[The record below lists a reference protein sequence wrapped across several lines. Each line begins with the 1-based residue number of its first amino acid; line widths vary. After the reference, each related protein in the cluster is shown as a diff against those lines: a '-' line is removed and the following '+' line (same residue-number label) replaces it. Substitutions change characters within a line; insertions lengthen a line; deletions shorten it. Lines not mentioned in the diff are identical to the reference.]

1 MSKFAAS
8 FFFFFAKG
16 SKTVKNKDFMTAL
29 VKIQGSWDF
38 IIEVLEINAI
48 RAENDHHASFS
59 SLFDRMRFP
68 SLRAE
73 NSYHASVSIAIRKIS
88 VLIGLIGRHL
98 RQRLTETC
106 PTLTG
111 FLPHKSNIQR
121 NRFESK
127 NLIYNVILMPM
138 G

>member
-1 MSKFAAS
+1 
-8 FFFFFAKG
+8 
-16 SKTVKNKDFMTAL
+16 MTAL
-29 VKIQGSWDF
+29 VKIQGTWDF

-73 NSYHASVSIAIRKIS
+73 KSYHASVSIAIRKIS
-88 VLIGLIGRHL
+88 VLIGLIGSTPASTSNRNTAH
-98 RQRLTETC
+98 
-106 PTLTG
+106 TLTG

-121 NRFESK
+121 NRFEK
-127 NLIYNVILMPM
+127 QKPNI
-138 G
+138 